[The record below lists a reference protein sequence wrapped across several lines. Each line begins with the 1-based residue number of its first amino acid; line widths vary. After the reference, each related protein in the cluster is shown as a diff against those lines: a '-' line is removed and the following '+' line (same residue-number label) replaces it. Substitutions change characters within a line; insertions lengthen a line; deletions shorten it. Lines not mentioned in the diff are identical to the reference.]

1 MEAIFRPWE
10 EPWVFGE
17 DSPGFVDGVAD
28 EFFSGGGNGQ
38 SARGCREERKKDT
51 LVYL

>member
-1 MEAIFRPWE
+1 MEAICRPWE

-28 EFFSGGGNGQ
+28 EFFSGGGNAQ
-38 SARGCREERKKDT
+38 SVRGCKRYPDVFIR
-51 LVYL
+51 